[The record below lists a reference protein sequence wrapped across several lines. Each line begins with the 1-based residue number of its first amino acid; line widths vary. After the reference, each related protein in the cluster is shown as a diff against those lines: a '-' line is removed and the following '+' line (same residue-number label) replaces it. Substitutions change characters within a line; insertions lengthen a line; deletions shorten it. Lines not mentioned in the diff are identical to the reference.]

1 MTSQRTHSISL
12 VVILLIS
19 SLALLIPV
27 DQVSGATAVGTIT
40 SDETWTGSHSITGD
54 IVIAPGVKVVIQP
67 GTNINLANGSMITV
81 RGNLCAGDIQ
91 CGASGMASNASRIQL
106 TWSNPGDASAIGDC
120 ANDPNQNPYLDDDYY
135 NRDPSCGEGIL
146 LKDSI
151 DVGQTRFNHV
161 SIINAY
167 GIPDKVASV
176 NNDFRSAAL
185 ILDGAS
191 PTLEAMKFQGVNTSS
206 VLVHNLATPTFV
218 GGEFVNGDDEGEIA
232 GNGVQIYGAGTTFT
246 PTTMSSPVFTG
257 GSKGCGQQDGGRHVL
272 WAQESFI
279 SIQNAVV
286 ASGDFGFRS
295 ESSSGTI
302 SSATIAV
309 TCNAIDVNGAKVVGS
324 QKRTLTVT
332 TSDLNP
338 EEGAGFTVADGA
350 KVVLSNSKIEGSSGG
365 SGVFVKS
372 SELISMTT

>member
-1 MTSQRTHSISL
+1 MGQVLHSL
-12 VVILLIS
+12 PLLC
-19 SLALLIPV
+19 LALY
-27 DQVSGATAVGTIT
+27 
-40 SDETWTGSHSITGD
+40 H
-54 IVIAPGVKVVIQP
+54 
-67 GTNINLANGSMITV
+67 
-81 RGNLCAGDIQ
+81 
-91 CGASGMASNASRIQL
+91 
-106 TWSNPGDASAIGDC
+106 
-120 ANDPNQNPYLDDDYY
+120 
-135 NRDPSCGEGIL
+135 
-146 LKDSI
+146 
-151 DVGQTRFNHV
+151 
-161 SIINAY
+161 
-167 GIPDKVASV
+167 
-176 NNDFRSAAL
+176 
-185 ILDGAS
+185 
-191 PTLEAMKFQGVNTSS
+191 
-206 VLVHNLATPTFV
+206 
-218 GGEFVNGDDEGEIA
+218 
-232 GNGVQIYGAGTTFT
+232 
-246 PTTMSSPVFTG
+246 G

-372 SELISMTT
+372 SESSYP